1 MFVRTLLVAANL
13 ALVTGASIAC
23 GPAPSKKAPTVV
35 KVTGP
40 FTHANLSIFVLH
52 GSDTLPNR
60 PFLTL
65 QEALDQKKAVVNE
78 TSNVNQLTVENV
90 AGDVEI
96 FLMTGDIVKGGKQD
110 RAIAFDMI
118 IPPKSGAIPIGSFC
132 VEHGRWSQRGG
143 EAAGEFGRSM
153 N

>member
-1 MFVRTLLVAANL
+1 
-13 ALVTGASIAC
+13 
-23 GPAPSKKAPTVV
+23 
-35 KVTGP
+35 
-40 FTHANLSIFVLH
+40 H

-153 N
+153 NQVVGKDLKGAINRENNQ